1 MISAIQN
8 NYYQSKQNIK
18 LQKGQKQAFKGG
30 FSQSVKDA
38 TTWGIKHIE
47 NGGVLVDFLFVDMI
61 GMVIPRTYQAFQR
74 NKEEL
79 GHINYKSGV
88 EELIREIFS
97 GPSMFVIPMA
107 FIALSK
113 KAFGPA
119 SNSQFKALDSMTD
132 SFGRVVKN
140 SKKPSDKGQLK
151 KDFYKNI
158 FSEIFEPHRKIETDK
173 KLNIDDGI
181 NKIVE
186 HLAQAETSKKSKE
199 HIGAIKEIV
208 SDLNKAHGIHLDN
221 SHNVTLK
228 DGLNKEVGALA
239 GDLMNY
245 SKDIVSKIADTA
257 QKGATTETL
266 GDKLKN
272 LHKNKTLARRG
283 ILVATFLSTV
293 GFLYSIPIM
302 YKRNTQ
308 FPGIDGLVD
317 DGKSHKDEKF
327 SLSDIKGDKHANKVE
342 AKKREQAEK
351 QEQIAFGSSTG
362 GTDKFFKKFDFN
374 GHSVPH
380 AILGIYTLGIMLGA
394 RLYQARNADERR
406 EVATR
411 DFSGLSTITF
421 ALPILRNF
429 ISTGGRKSTG
439 FPLAKTLKS
448 VKNHFNPT
456 IRQFS
461 FENITDMYSGPSKL
475 RRGLVDFAENIS
487 NQGGDLRKIFNHLSD
502 NSKTAL
508 NNLSKAFSNKNTA
521 VESKGSKGAVKLVL
535 PEDNK
540 GIIELFKKAQ
550 NDDAQK
556 DSLKIITKELDD
568 KKNPLVKKA
577 ESLKSIPEAISIVG
591 ISGFLGWF
599 LPWFNIN
606 YTRDLYKGKRA
617 HKQAH
622 KQTLQLKELQPQ
634 K

>member
-1 MISAIQN
+1 
-8 NYYQSKQNIK
+8 
-18 LQKGQKQAFKGG
+18 
-30 FSQSVKDA
+30 
-38 TTWGIKHIE
+38 
-47 NGGVLVDFLFVDMI
+47 
-61 GMVIPRTYQAFQR
+61 
-74 NKEEL
+74 
-79 GHINYKSGV
+79 
-88 EELIREIFS
+88 
-97 GPSMFVIPMA
+97 
-107 FIALSK
+107 
-113 KAFGPA
+113 
-119 SNSQFKALDSMTD
+119 
-132 SFGRVVKN
+132 
-140 SKKPSDKGQLK
+140 
-151 KDFYKNI
+151 
-158 FSEIFEPHRKIETDK
+158 
-173 KLNIDDGI
+173 
-181 NKIVE
+181 
-186 HLAQAETSKKSKE
+186 
-199 HIGAIKEIV
+199 IV

-228 DGLNKEVGALA
+228 DGLNKEVGALS
-239 GDLMNY
+239 GDLINY
-245 SKDIVSKIADTA
+245 SKDIVSKISDTA
-257 QKGATTETL
+257 QKGATTEAL

-317 DGKSHKDEKF
+317 DGKKNNDEKF
-327 SLSDIKGDKHANKVE
+327 SLAANLKGDKHADKKARKIE
-342 AKKREQAEK
+342 AEKAQTQSSEIKNNDEKPQQPVQDKK
-351 QEQIAFGSSTG
+351 QEQVVFGSSVKSG

-380 AILGIYTLGIMLGA
+380 AVLGIYTLGIMLGA

-429 ISTGGRKSTG
+429 ISTGGRRSTG

-456 IRQFS
+456 IKQFS

-475 RRGLVDFAENIS
+475 RRGLVDFTENIS

-502 NSKTAL
+502 NSKIAL
-508 NNLSKAFSNKNTA
+508 NNLSKAFSSKNKS
-521 VESKGSKGAVKLVL
+521 VESKGSKGAVKLIL

-540 GIIELFKKAQ
+540 GIIDLFKKAQ
-550 NDDAQK
+550 NDEAQK
-556 DSLKIITKELDD
+556 DSLNIITKELDD

-577 ESLKSIPEAISIVG
+577 ESLKSIPEAVSIIG
-591 ISGFLGWF
+591 ISAFLGWF

-617 HKQAH
+617 QKLAQKQS
-622 KQTLQLKELQPQ
+622 LQSKELQPQ